1 MYHILTKIVGL
12 GGMLLV
18 LYAYY
23 LLWLSPDAEFGKVIF
38 RTRAAIVLNLSG
50 GLMILF
56 YLYKR

>member
-23 LLWLSPDAEFGKVIF
+23 LLWLSPDAEFGEVIF

-50 GLMILF
+50 GLMVLF
-56 YLYKR
+56 YLYKK